1 MARTKEPTVQGTLR
15 LPVSLWKR
23 AEQLAAKL
31 TAEDAALS
39 YSRVDAIRIILD
51 RHLPSLESTEASAEG
66 ASSKAGPATDEHH
79 HPTKGS
85 PKKRGAPKR

>member
-31 TAEDAALS
+31 TDEDTALS

-51 RHLPSLESTEASAEG
+51 RHLPPLESTETSAEG
-66 ASSKAGPATDEHH
+66 TSSKAGSATDE
-79 HPTKGS
+79 PRNPSKGS
-85 PKKRGAPKR
+85 TKKRGAPKR